1 MDELNK
7 LNLLNHDKINSKY
20 QTLLNYQDKILAE
33 EENIVA
39 RESRNS
45 YYNVENTGTH
55 LSITF
60 RKY

>member
-1 MDELNK
+1 MAELNK
-7 LNLLNHDKINSKY
+7 LNLISHDKIISKY
-20 QTLLNYQDKILAE
+20 QTLLNYQDKILTE

-45 YYNVENTGTH
+45 YYDVENTGTH

-60 RKY
+60 